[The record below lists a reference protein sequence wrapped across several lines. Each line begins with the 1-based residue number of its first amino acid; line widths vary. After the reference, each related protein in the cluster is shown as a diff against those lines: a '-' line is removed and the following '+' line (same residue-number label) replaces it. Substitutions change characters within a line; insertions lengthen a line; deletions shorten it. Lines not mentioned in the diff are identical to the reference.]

1 MKLVRTP
8 TLIVDR
14 PAVRARLHDAIH
26 KHSDEAVMDSLV
38 DIPAL
43 LAEIENL
50 LRHENQHRYE
60 FADLLA
66 AARAVLAAA
75 DGDERAALTRLDVV
89 VDLHG
94 DITADE
100 LDTWRGWT
108 APTREEAPNTR

>member
-1 MKLVRTP
+1 MKLVRIP
-8 TLIVDR
+8 ILIVDR
-14 PAVRARLHDAIH
+14 RAVRARLDIALHEH
-26 KHSDEAVMDSLV
+26 TDEAAMHSLV

-66 AARAVLAAA
+66 VARDVLAAP
-75 DGDERAALTRLDVV
+75 DRGHFVALSQLGAV
-89 VDLHG
+89 VDLYR

-100 LDTWRGWT
+100 LDEWRGWID
-108 APTREEAPNTR
+108 PNRKEALTN

>member
-14 PAVRARLHDAIH
+14 HAVRARLNNAIH
-26 KHSDEAVMDSLV
+26 KHTDEAVMDSLV

-50 LRHENQHRYE
+50 LRHESQHRYE

-66 AARAVLAAA
+66 AARAVLATAEG
-75 DGDERAALTRLDVV
+75 DGRIALSRLGGV
-89 VDLHG
+89 VDLHR
-94 DITADE
+94 DITTDE
-100 LDTWRGWT
+100 LDNWRGWT
-108 APTREEAPNTR
+108 APTRREAPNTR

>member
-1 MKLVRTP
+1 MKLVRIP

-14 PAVRARLHDAIH
+14 HAVRARLDIALH
-26 KHSDEAVMDSLV
+26 KHTDEAVTDSLV

-50 LRHENQHRYE
+50 LRHENRHRYE

-66 AARAVLAAA
+66 TARDVLSAA
-75 DGDERAALTRLDVV
+75 DRGHCAALSGLGGV
-89 VDLHG
+89 VDLYR

-100 LDTWRGWT
+100 LDQWRGWT
-108 APTREEAPNTR
+108 DPNRKEALTN